1 MRLPILQQTE
11 NDDLKSFV
19 EFWSKGYYYPLE
31 DLYNNRIH
39 KEQYNE
45 SDIQEFFIWKNGM
58 NLSKLKQKSLNDK
71 IISKTD
77 LINKYKRIDDID
89 IDCFNLDFNN
99 VSAVWR
105 IFLLHIIKP
114 TRFPIYDQHINR
126 AFNYIHGLDYNNIS
140 STMSN
145 KKKEVF
151 YFGTYLNFISSLDNF
166 NLKELDE
173 AFFAFGQFINTNN
186 YINLIK

>member
-1 MRLPILQQTE
+1 MRLPILQQAE
-11 NDDLKSFV
+11 NEDLKSFV
-19 EFWSKGYYYPLE
+19 DFWSKGYYYPLE
-31 DLYNNRIH
+31 DLYNTRIH

-58 NLSKLKQKSLNDK
+58 NLSKLKQTSLNNK

-77 LINKYKRIDDID
+77 LINRYKRIDDID
-89 IDCFNLDFNN
+89 INRFNLDFNS

-114 TRFPIYDQHINR
+114 NRFPIYDQHINR
-126 AFNYIHGLDYNNIS
+126 AYNYIHGIDYSNIS

-145 KKKEVF
+145 KQKEEF

-166 NLKELDE
+166 NLKKLDE
-173 AFFAFGQFINTNN
+173 AFFTFGQFINTNN